1 MNLIAKSL
9 SFLFIFLLV
18 VSLLILNIQWGKK
31 NPPMKNSPQS
41 LDASLKKKET
51 IFVTVFELKKNV
63 FMELEKDFKKRKKV
77 RLSYE

>member
-1 MNLIAKSL
+1 MNLVAKSL

-18 VSLLILNIQWGKK
+18 VALLILNIQWGKK
-31 NPPMKNSPQS
+31 NPQLKNSPQS
-41 LDASLKKKET
+41 FDTTLKKKET
-51 IFVTVFELKKNV
+51 VFVELFELKKNV